1 MKKFTKWEIS
11 AIKTTAKNVSRFYAQ
26 QAKIAEKIN
35 ALKKEYEA
43 VDKTIE
49 SFETPIRTMT
59 GGYSTADLINR
70 EVKEGA
76 TVATY
81 SLKYPD
87 TVVPPCEGEEGNK
100 TIDTEKP
107 ADAEPE
113 VVSESEA
120 EPETVKEVLD
130 SIPVAPQS
138 QPVPETEEL
147 NVDVNPEGKFDID
160 MQEVSEA
167 AEEDPSFEESEEEE
181 NFGF

>member
-11 AIKTTAKNVSRFYAQ
+11 VIKTTAKNVSRFYAQ
-26 QAKIAEKIN
+26 QAKITEKIN

-76 TVATY
+76 NVATY

-87 TVVPPCEGEEGNK
+87 TVIPPCEGEEGNK
-100 TIDTEKP
+100 TTDV
-107 ADAEPE
+107 EPE
-113 VVSESEA
+113 VVSEPEA
-120 EPETVKEVLD
+120 EAETVKAVFAD
-130 SIPVAPQS
+130 TPVAPQS

-147 NVDVNPEGKFDID
+147 NVDVNPEGKSDID

-167 AEEDPSFEESEEEE
+167 AEEDPDFTESEEEE